1 MLNIMLR
8 LDCENV
14 KVTNSFECQNQNRR
28 RGQANLGML
37 SIMLR
42 LDCKNVKVTDSF
54 ESQNQNRRR
63 GQAEFATLCGH
74 KV

>member
-14 KVTNSFECQNQNRR
+14 KVTNSFEY
-28 RGQANLGML
+28 
-37 SIMLR
+37 
-42 LDCKNVKVTDSF
+42 
-54 ESQNQNRRR
+54 QNQNRRR